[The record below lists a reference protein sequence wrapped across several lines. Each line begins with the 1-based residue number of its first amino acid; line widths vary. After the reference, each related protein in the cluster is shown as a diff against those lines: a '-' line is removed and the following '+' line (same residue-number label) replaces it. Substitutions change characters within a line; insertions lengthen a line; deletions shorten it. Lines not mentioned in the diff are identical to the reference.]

1 MKIVF
6 RLAEL
11 LNYLDEPGK
20 RAGMI
25 GRITQHTGLD
35 RHLISGMLRN
45 SIKTVSLDKLAS
57 LCRYLVEHE
66 NVSPDILPGALF
78 RVEAEDIWSF
88 LADHKRLE
96 VCMGIRVKDGDRPH
110 EESVLGVSD
119 AYLSGQFLA
128 GLSTLGGT
136 VEHLRRERELQRRA
150 EKEQF
155 PADPRENDPAEGEEN
170 NDRRGTDEIRIP
182 HPENII
188 QSLVWSPTHGPK
200 EDAAA
205 RPLEVFEGHLSANG
219 SRVLV
224 CVGSS
229 KSNSVGDHVLGITFG
244 TEPLVS
250 QDDVEMPS
258 DRSCPFYLL
267 YRSFDPD
274 IPSCAGGR
282 RLSKQEPGNIPGI
295 WFEQRD
301 GSWTVCPCV
310 ENESDAALVFYH
322 SQSGAC
328 RVEIILAGFSGRAT
342 RLLGRTLMRHA
353 ADLWPPTYIHQGHEI
368 GAFIIEYRLKSA
380 MPTMGDAIKP
390 EPPSKV
396 QIHRIHRDV
405 IARRVDPLFRH
416 GT

>member
-11 LNYLDEPGK
+11 LNYLDRPRK
-20 RAGMI
+20 REGMI
-25 GRITQHTGLD
+25 GRITQHTGLQ
-35 RHLISGMLRN
+35 RHLIAGMLRN
-45 SIKTVSLDKLAS
+45 SIKTISLDKLAS
-57 LCRYLVEHE
+57 LCRYLVEYE
-66 NVSPDILPGALF
+66 NISPDILPGALF
-78 RVEAEDIWSF
+78 RIEAEDIWSS

-128 GLSTLGGT
+128 CLSTLGGT
-136 VEHLRRERELQRRA
+136 VEHLRRARDLQQLENKERSAASLQEDELA
-150 EKEQF
+150 EDEDNLDLQ
-155 PADPRENDPAEGEEN
+155 
-170 NDRRGTDEIRIP
+170 GTDEIRIP

-200 EDAAA
+200 EGAAA

-229 KSNSVGDHVLGITFG
+229 KSNSVGDHVLGMTFG

-250 QDDVEMPS
+250 QDDVEVPS

-267 YRSFDPD
+267 YRPFDPD
-274 IPSCAGGR
+274 VPSCAGGQK
-282 RLSKQEPGNIPGI
+282 LSKQKPGDTPGI

-301 GSWTVCPCV
+301 GDWTVCPCV
-310 ENESDAALVFYH
+310 ENVSDAALVFYH
-322 SQSGAC
+322 RQSGAR

-368 GAFIIEYRLKSA
+368 GAFVIEYHLKSA
-380 MPTMGDAIKP
+380 MPTMGDAINP

-396 QIHRIHRDV
+396 QIHRLHRDV

-416 GT
+416 GP